1 MSRIY
6 NDVSLKNLPLET
18 RHVKTW
24 STTELESNGDGVLLE
39 GIVRGKSHYM
49 IIDERGTKSR
59 YFVYHVSV
67 VRTHRRKFDASGTEI
82 TPNFSQTKKV
92 STGYLM
98 SSYKKIPKGNTDVLD
113 NTTLRNLIHSDLLV
127 GNTKMHNTNGSISF
141 WIDESQIEQLEID
154 IGNEVRLKTK
164 GNSPIIEQLCRV
176 ESASKTV
183 GNFAGD
189 EAVGSS
195 WTDKVLANK
204 SEEDFNQNEGVDE
217 DEWDD

>member
-6 NDVSLKNLPLET
+6 SNLSLTNLPVET
-18 RHVKTW
+18 RHVKSW
-24 STTELESNGDGVLLE
+24 STKEYEGSGRGVLLE
-39 GIVRGKSHYM
+39 GIVRGKSRYM
-49 IIDERGTKSR
+49 IIDEHGTKFR
-59 YFVYHVSV
+59 YFIFHVSV
-67 VRTHRRKFDASGTEI
+67 NRTHRRKFDASGTEI

-98 SSYKKIPKGNTDVLD
+98 SSYKNVSKGNTDMLD
-113 NTTLRNLIHSDLLV
+113 NTTLKNLIHSDTLIDI
-127 GNTKMHNTNGSISF
+127 TKKHNTNDYISF
-141 WIDESQIEQLEID
+141 WIIESQVEKLEVD
-154 IGNEVRLKTK
+154 IGDEIRLKTK
-164 GNSPIIEQLCRV
+164 GDSPIIEQLCRV
-176 ESASKTV
+176 ETASKTV

-204 SEEDFNQNEGVDE
+204 SEKVVDQNEGVDD

>member
-6 NDVSLKNLPLET
+6 NNSSLTNLPVET
-18 RHVKTW
+18 RHVKNW
-24 STTELESNGDGVLLE
+24 STKECEGNGQGVLLE
-39 GIVRGKSHYM
+39 GIICGKSRYM
-49 IIDERGTKSR
+49 IIDERDTKFR
-59 YFVYHVSV
+59 YFVFHVNV
-67 VRTHRRKFDASGTEI
+67 NRTHRRKFDACRTET

-98 SSYKKIPKGNTDVLD
+98 SSYKSVSKGNTDLLD
-113 NTTLRNLIHSDLLV
+113 NTTLRNLIHTDFLADI
-127 GNTKMHNTNGSISF
+127 TKKHNTNESISF
-141 WIDESQIEQLEID
+141 WMNESQVEQLDID
-154 IGNEVRLKTK
+154 IGNEIRLKTK

-176 ESASKTV
+176 ETASKTV

-204 SEEDFNQNEGVDE
+204 SERTVDQSEGVDD